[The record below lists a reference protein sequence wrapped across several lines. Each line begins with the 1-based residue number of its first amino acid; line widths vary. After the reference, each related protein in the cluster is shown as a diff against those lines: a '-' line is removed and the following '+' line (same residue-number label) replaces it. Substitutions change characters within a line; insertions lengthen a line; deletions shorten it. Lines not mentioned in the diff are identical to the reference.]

1 MAGAKGRARS
11 WLAGFRS
18 RKHRVPIVALFAW
31 LFVAQALLIV
41 HRIDHA
47 SAGHDVACALC
58 AAADHSGGPI
68 VEPIRAIAP
77 PTPAPAVSHIV
88 ERAAPFILV
97 LSYRSRAPPQHLR
110 S

>member
-18 RKHRVPIVALFAW
+18 RRHRAPILALFAW

-58 AAADHSGGPI
+58 VAADHSAGPI
-68 VEPIRAIAP
+68 VKPIRAIAP
-77 PTPAPAVSHIV
+77 PVPASAISHIV
-88 ERAAPFILV
+88 ESAAPV
-97 LSYRSRAPPQHLR
+97 TMPR
-110 S
+110 